1 HVGDVASRAEPR
13 LVERMVAEMESIV
26 RSRELSLRDHGIDSW
41 ADVFLV
47 VDGWAG
53 LRHDFEGLEDS
64 ITGLAVQGLSF
75 GVHVVVSAS
84 RWAEIRPSLKD
95 QLGTRIELRL
105 GDPADSDVD
114 RKRAQQVPHDRPG
127 RGLSREGLHMLIALP
142 GEGVAVRRDGGVVAP
157 PIPVLPARVDYD
169 DLVRGA
175 GDELCTGI
183 LLGVEERR
191 LQPVTVDFERSP
203 H

>member
-26 RSRELSLRDHGIDSW
+26 RSRELSLRDHSIDSW

-84 RWAEIRPSLKD
+84 RSGVMADL
-95 QLGTRIELRL
+95 LRHRYRYC
-105 GDPADSDVD
+105 PREWTTTTWCVERVTNS
-114 RKRAQQVPHDRPG
+114 AQASCSA
-127 RGLSREGLHMLIALP
+127 SRS
-142 GEGVAVRRDGGVVAP
+142 
-157 PIPVLPARVDYD
+157 VDYS
-169 DLVRGA
+169 
-175 GDELCTGI
+175 
-183 LLGVEERR
+183 R
-191 LQPVTVDFERSP
+191 LQSISNAAR
-203 H
+203 